1 MVKKKVLKA
10 QIDFLLQRIEE
21 LNTTIRYNEKDL
33 EYLNSHFKELQ
44 ELFDKL
50 KEENIDLKAKN
61 EQIEEKIDFLF
72 RQSAIKAQEENDSLF
87 NEWMNGAKKEGE
99 N

>member
-21 LNTTIRYNEKDL
+21 LTTTIRYDEQHL
-33 EYLNSHFKELQ
+33 EYLNSNFKELESNFADYCKIQ
-44 ELFDKL
+44 NELYEKVEYVYRQNGLLSENDNSLFD
-50 KEENIDLKAKN
+50 
-61 EQIEEKIDFLF
+61 
-72 RQSAIKAQEENDSLF
+72 
-87 NEWMNGAKKEGE
+87 EWMNGAKKEGE